1 MFVIV
6 EIVSFA
12 AMFLSSFDQ
21 NIIAKLNENI
31 ASLKE
36 LFNKSFSS
44 LSSSASSSSDYTPK
58 QNNLS
63 ILSSLSSSESSF
75 AENGALSKINQSLG
89 GSMLL
94 SKEFFTNN
102 RKQILSILARLL
114 GISVSALVSYF
125 LFKWLMK
132 NLDPTNADKLPAKIR
147 AERIMKEIGLTNIEL
162 NEYELVVASNL
173 VAPSNIDCSWQDIG
187 GLDHIIDDLR
197 QTIVYP
203 LKNFESNQTKS
214 ALMNNLISKRSR
226 LIQPPKG
233 ALLFGVSANYMK

>member
-1 MFVIV
+1 
-6 EIVSFA
+6 
-12 AMFLSSFDQ
+12 MFLSSFDQ
-21 NIIAKLNENI
+21 NIIAKLNENF

-36 LFNKSFSS
+36 LFNKSLSS
-44 LSSSASSSSDYTPK
+44 LSSSASSTSIYAPK
-58 QNNLS
+58 QNNLAF
-63 ILSSLSSSESSF
+63 LSTSESSF
-75 AENGALSKINQSLG
+75 AENGALNKLNQSLG
-89 GSMLL
+89 GSMLF
-94 SKEFFTNN
+94 SKEFLSNN
-102 RKQILSILARLL
+102 RKQILSVVARLL
-114 GISVSALVSYF
+114 GLSASALVSYF

-173 VAPSNIDCSWQDIG
+173 VAPNNIDCSWQDIG

-214 ALMNNLISKRSR
+214 TLMNNLINKRSR

-233 ALLFGVSANYMK
+233 ALLFGVSAFKWKRPSILFI